1 MLVGESMAQNLGAGG
16 PPPVKDCAQQ
26 RFGFNAPD
34 SLIKTAEIASDGL
47 MAAVGISAAIFRAKD
62 AASAV
67 ASYRHFAHSVV
78 GPLGCLLQMGLRTKL
93 DSPDLSLNFADLRAA
108 DVNSRANSFKK
119 LVEAGIETDKALA
132 LSGLMA
138 TDG

>member
-1 MLVGESMAQNLGAGG
+1 METSA
-16 PPPVKDCAQQ
+16 
-26 RFGFNAPD
+26 
-34 SLIKTAEIASDGL
+34 DGV

-78 GPLGCLLQMGLRTKL
+78 SPLGRLVQMELQAKL
-93 DSPDLSLNFADLRAA
+93 DSPDLALDFADLRAA

-119 LVEAGIETDKALA
+119 LVEAGIETEKALA
-132 LSGLMA
+132 MSGLMA